1 MKNIAVTFFYCILFN
16 VVFAQKITT
25 KAYIE
30 TYKNLAVAEMLRAGV
45 PAAITLAQGVLETE
59 SGNSVLVK
67 KSNNHF
73 GIKCKAEW
81 TGESVYHDDD
91 ENGECFRKYDSAI
104 FSYRD
109 HSDFLRT
116 RAHYA
121 FLFSLDPMDYK
132 GWAYGLKKAGYATNP
147 RYPEILIKTIE
158 DNQLND
164 ITEQALSQIPDY
176 GIYQLETTKSKFTFV
191 DKSIKKIT
199 EIIEPSKLKS
209 KTYNGLK
216 AVYAESGMSLLA
228 IATHYNIPLTNLLDY
243 NDLIIDGLLEKSV
256 WLYLERKR
264 TEGLQEKYKVKGD
277 ETLYEIAQSNGL
289 QLSSLLAYNGLN
301 ETDKVKPGSILS
313 LRSGVI
319 IKDDNVENDEVAV
332 NIKDNRNNDKK
343 EELSNKKKTKNDS
356 KVKVKFHKVK
366 YGESLVTIAKKYK
379 INVSDLKELN
389 GLTSNRLKIG
399 QQLIISK

>member
-1 MKNIAVTFFYCILFN
+1 M
-16 VVFAQKITT
+16 VFAQKITT

-30 TYKNLAVAEMLRAGV
+30 AYKNLAVAEMLRSGV

-158 DNQLND
+158 DNQLYD
-164 ITEQALSQIPDY
+164 ITEQGLNQIPDY
-176 GIYQLETTKSKFTFV
+176 SIYQLETTKSKFTFV

-199 EIIEPSKLKS
+199 NIIEPTKLKS

-216 AVYAESGMSLLA
+216 AVYADSGMSLLA

-243 NDLIIDGLLEKSV
+243 NDLIIDGLLEESV

-264 TEGLQEKYKVKGD
+264 TEGLQEKYKVKGN
-277 ETLYEIAQSNGL
+277 ESLYEISQSNGL

-301 ETDKVKPGSILS
+301 ETDQIRPGSILS

-319 IKDDNVENDEVAV
+319 IKEEYAEPDEVV
-332 NIKDNRNNDKK
+332 VSTKNKKNKNEQKLNQKNKK
-343 EELSNKKKTKNDS
+343 EVKA
-356 KVKVKFHKVK
+356 KVKIHKVK
-366 YGESLVTIAKKYK
+366 HGESLATIAKKYK
-379 INVSDLKELN
+379 VNIADLKEIN
-389 GLTSNRLKIG
+389 GLTSNKLKIG

>member
-1 MKNIAVTFFYCILFN
+1 M
-16 VVFAQKITT
+16 VFAQKITT

-30 TYKNLAVAEMLRAGV
+30 TYKNLAVAEMLRSGV

-91 ENGECFRKYDSAI
+91 ESGECFRKYDSAI

-121 FLFSLDPMDYK
+121 FLFSLDPMDYR

-158 DNQLND
+158 DNGLND
-164 ITEQALSQIPDY
+164 ITEQALNQIPDY
-176 GIYQLETTKSKFTFV
+176 SIYQLETTKSKFTFV

-199 EIIEPSKLKS
+199 NIIEPTKLKS

-216 AVYAESGMSLLA
+216 AVYADSGMSLLA

-243 NDLIIDGLLEKSV
+243 NDLIIDGLLEESV

-264 TEGLQEKYKVKGD
+264 TEGLQEKYKVKG
-277 ETLYEIAQSNGL
+277 EESLYEISQSNGL

-301 ETDKVKPGSILS
+301 ETDKIRPGSILS

-319 IKDDNVENDEVAV
+319 IKEEYVEPEEVV
-332 NIKDNRNNDKK
+332 VITKDKKNSNEQKLNKKDKK
-343 EELSNKKKTKNDS
+343 EVKA
-356 KVKVKFHKVK
+356 KVKIHKVK
-366 YGESLVTIAKKYK
+366 NGESLATIAKKYK
-379 INVSDLKELN
+379 VNVADLKEIN
-389 GLTSNRLKIG
+389 GLTSNKLKIG

>member
-1 MKNIAVTFFYCILFN
+1 MKYIAVTFFYCVLFN
-16 VVFAQKITT
+16 IVFAQKITT

-45 PAAITLAQGVLETE
+45 PASITLAQGILETE

-73 GIKCKAEW
+73 GIKCKVEW

-91 ENGECFRKYDSAI
+91 ESGECFRKYDSAI

-121 FLFSLDPMDYK
+121 FLFSLDPMDYR

-158 DNQLND
+158 DNGLND
-164 ITEQALSQIPDY
+164 ITEQSLSQIPDY
-176 GIYQLETTKSKFTFV
+176 SIYQLETTKSKFTFV

-209 KTYNGLK
+209 KTYNGLR
-216 AVYAESGMSLLA
+216 AVYADSGMSLLA
-228 IATHYNIPLTNLLDY
+228 IASHYNIPLTNLLEY
-243 NDLIIDGLLEKSV
+243 NDLIIDGLLEKSA

-264 TEGLQEKYKVKGD
+264 TEGLQQKYKVKG
-277 ETLYEIAQSNGL
+277 EESLYEISQSNGL

-301 ETDKVKPGSILS
+301 ETDKIRPGSILS

-319 IKDDNVENDEVAV
+319 IKEEYVEPEEVV
-332 NIKDNRNNDKK
+332 VITKSKKNSNEQKLNKKDKK
-343 EELSNKKKTKNDS
+343 EVKA
-356 KVKVKFHKVK
+356 KVKIHKVK
-366 YGESLVTIAKKYK
+366 NGESLATIAKKYK
-379 INVSDLKELN
+379 LNIADLKEIN
-389 GLTSNRLKIG
+389 GLTSNKLKIG

>member
-1 MKNIAVTFFYCILFN
+1 M
-16 VVFAQKITT
+16 VFAQKITT

-30 TYKNLAVAEMLRAGV
+30 AYKNLAVAEMLRSGV

-158 DNQLND
+158 DNQLYD
-164 ITEQALSQIPDY
+164 ITEQGLNQIPDY
-176 GIYQLETTKSKFTFV
+176 SIYQLETTKSKFTFV

-199 EIIEPSKLKS
+199 NIIEPTKLKS

-216 AVYAESGMSLLA
+216 AVYADSGMSLLA

-243 NDLIIDGLLEKSV
+243 NDLIIDGLLEESV

-264 TEGLQEKYKVKGD
+264 TEGLQEKYKVKGN
-277 ETLYEIAQSNGL
+277 ESLYEISQSNGL

-301 ETDKVKPGSILS
+301 ETDQIRPGSILS

-319 IKDDNVENDEVAV
+319 IKEEYVEPDEVV
-332 NIKDNRNNDKK
+332 VSTKNKKNKNEQKLNQKNKK
-343 EELSNKKKTKNDS
+343 EVKA
-356 KVKVKFHKVK
+356 KVKIHKVK
-366 YGESLVTIAKKYK
+366 HGESLATIAKKYK
-379 INVSDLKELN
+379 VNIADLKEIN
-389 GLTSNRLKIG
+389 GLTSNKLKIG

>member
-1 MKNIAVTFFYCILFN
+1 M
-16 VVFAQKITT
+16 TT
-25 KAYIE
+25 KDYIE
-30 TYKNLAVAEMLRAGV
+30 TYQNLAVAEMLRAGV

-59 SGNSVLVK
+59 SGNSSLVK

-164 ITEQALSQIPDY
+164 ITEITLSQIPDY
-176 GIYQLETTKSKFTFV
+176 SIYQLGAANSKFTFV
-191 DKSIKKIT
+191 DKSIQKINQFV
-199 EIIEPSKLKS
+199 EPSKIKA

-216 AVYAESGMSLLA
+216 AVYADSGMSMLA
-228 IATHYNIPLTNLLDY
+228 IATHYNIPLSNFLEF
-243 NDLIIDGLLEKSV
+243 NDLITDGLLEKSC
-256 WLYLERKR
+256 WLYLQRKR
-264 TEGLQEKYKVKGD
+264 EEGLLDRYKVKKN
-277 ETLYEIAQSNGL
+277 ESLYEIAQSNGL
-289 QLSSLLAYNGLN
+289 QLSSLLAYNGLD
-301 ETDKVKPGSILS
+301 EKDEVAEGTILS
-313 LRSGVI
+313 LKSGVI
-319 IKDDNVENDEVAV
+319 IKEEEIESLLIAEETDTG
-332 NIKDNRNNDKK
+332 KRKK
-343 EELSNKKKTKNDS
+343 NEKINKQEKKVFEGKY
-356 KVKVKFHKVK
+356 KIHKVK
-366 YGESLVTIAKKYK
+366 SGENLELIAKKYK
-379 INVSDLKELN
+379 VNVEDLKALN
-389 GLTSNRLKIG
+389 GLISNKIKIG
-399 QQLIISK
+399 QQLMIPK

>member
-1 MKNIAVTFFYCILFN
+1 M
-16 VVFAQKITT
+16 VFAQKITT

-30 TYKNLAVAEMLRAGV
+30 TYKNLAVAEMLRSGV

-158 DNQLND
+158 DNQLYD
-164 ITEQALSQIPDY
+164 ITEQALNQIPDY
-176 GIYQLETTKSKFTFV
+176 SIYQLETTKSKFTFV

-199 EIIEPSKLKS
+199 NIIEPTKLKS

-216 AVYAESGMSLLA
+216 AVYADSGMSLLA

-243 NDLIIDGLLEKSV
+243 NDLIIDGLLEESV

-264 TEGLQEKYKVKGD
+264 TEGLQEKYKVKGN
-277 ETLYEIAQSNGL
+277 ESLYEISQSNGL

-301 ETDKVKPGSILS
+301 ETDQIRPGSILS

-319 IKDDNVENDEVAV
+319 IKEEYVEPDEVV
-332 NIKDNRNNDKK
+332 VSTKNKKNKNEQKLNQKNKK
-343 EELSNKKKTKNDS
+343 EVKA
-356 KVKVKFHKVK
+356 KVKIHKVK
-366 YGESLVTIAKKYK
+366 HGESLATIAKKYK
-379 INVSDLKELN
+379 VNIADLKEIN
-389 GLTSNRLKIG
+389 GLTSNKLKIG

>member
-1 MKNIAVTFFYCILFN
+1 VKYIAVTFFYCVLLN
-16 VVFAQKITT
+16 LVFAQKITT
-25 KAYIE
+25 KAYID
-30 TYKNLAVAEMLRAGV
+30 TYKSLAVAEMLRAGV
-45 PAAITLAQGVLETE
+45 PASITLAQGVLETE
-59 SGNSVLVK
+59 SGNSDLVK

-73 GIKCKAEW
+73 GIKCKTEW

-109 HSDFLRT
+109 HSYFLRT

-132 GWAYGLKKAGYATNP
+132 GWAYGLKQAGYATNP

-158 DNQLND
+158 DNNLND
-164 ITEQALSQIPDY
+164 ITEQTLNQIPDY
-176 GIYQLETTKSKFTFV
+176 SIYQLETTKSKFTFV
-191 DKSIKKIT
+191 DKSIKKIE
-199 EIIEPSKLKS
+199 EILEPSKLKS

-216 AVYAESGMSLLA
+216 AVYAENGMSLLA
-228 IATHYNIPLTNLLDY
+228 IASHYNIPLTNLLDY
-243 NDLIIDGLLEKSV
+243 NDLIIDGLLDKAT

-277 ETLYEIAQSNGL
+277 ESLYDIAQSNGL

-301 ETDKVKPGSILS
+301 ETDKIRPGSILS

-319 IKDDNVENDEVAV
+319 IKEEYFEPDEVIV
-332 NIKDNRNNDKK
+332 NSNNKKSKKNLISIKKDKK
-343 EELSNKKKTKNDS
+343 ENKTK
-356 KVKVKFHKVK
+356 VKIHKVK
-366 YGESLVTIAKKYK
+366 NGESLATIAKKYK
-379 INVSDLKELN
+379 MNVSDLKEIN
-389 GLTSNRLKIG
+389 GLTSNKLKIG

>member
-1 MKNIAVTFFYCILFN
+1 LFN
-16 VVFAQKITT
+16 IVFAQKITT

-45 PAAITLAQGVLETE
+45 PASITLAQGILETE

-73 GIKCKAEW
+73 GIKCKVEW

-91 ENGECFRKYDSAI
+91 ESGECFRKYDSAI

-121 FLFSLDPMDYK
+121 FLFSLDPMDYR

-158 DNQLND
+158 DNGLND
-164 ITEQALSQIPDY
+164 ITEQSLSQIPDY
-176 GIYQLETTKSKFTFV
+176 SIYQLETTKSKFTFV

-209 KTYNGLK
+209 KTYNGLR
-216 AVYAESGMSLLA
+216 AVYADSGMSLLA
-228 IATHYNIPLTNLLDY
+228 IASHYNIPLTNLLEY
-243 NDLIIDGLLEKSV
+243 NDLIIDGLLEKSA

-264 TEGLQEKYKVKGD
+264 TEGLQQKYKVKG
-277 ETLYEIAQSNGL
+277 EESLYEISQSNGL

-301 ETDKVKPGSILS
+301 ETDKIRPGSILS

-319 IKDDNVENDEVAV
+319 IKEEYVEPEEVV
-332 NIKDNRNNDKK
+332 VITKSKKNSNEQKLNKKDKK
-343 EELSNKKKTKNDS
+343 EVKA
-356 KVKVKFHKVK
+356 KVKIHKVK
-366 YGESLVTIAKKYK
+366 NGESLATIAKKYK
-379 INVSDLKELN
+379 LNIADLKEIN
-389 GLTSNRLKIG
+389 GLTSNKLKIG

>member
-1 MKNIAVTFFYCILFN
+1 M
-16 VVFAQKITT
+16 VFAQKITT

-30 TYKNLAVAEMLRAGV
+30 AYKNLAVAEMLRSGV

-158 DNQLND
+158 DNQLYD
-164 ITEQALSQIPDY
+164 ITEQALNQIPDY
-176 GIYQLETTKSKFTFV
+176 SIYQLETTKSKFTFV

-199 EIIEPSKLKS
+199 NIIEPTKLKS

-216 AVYAESGMSLLA
+216 AVYADSGMSLLA

-243 NDLIIDGLLEKSV
+243 NDLIIDGLLEESV

-264 TEGLQEKYKVKGD
+264 TEGLQEKYKVKGN
-277 ETLYEIAQSNGL
+277 ESLYEISQSNGL

-301 ETDKVKPGSILS
+301 ETDQIRPGSILS

-319 IKDDNVENDEVAV
+319 IKEEYVEPDEVV
-332 NIKDNRNNDKK
+332 VSTKNKKNKNEQKLNQKNKK
-343 EELSNKKKTKNDS
+343 EVKA
-356 KVKVKFHKVK
+356 KVKIHKVK
-366 YGESLVTIAKKYK
+366 HGESLATIAKKYK
-379 INVSDLKELN
+379 VNIADLKEIN
-389 GLTSNRLKIG
+389 GLTSNKLKIG

>member
-1 MKNIAVTFFYCILFN
+1 VKYIAVTFFYCVLFN
-16 VVFAQKITT
+16 IVFAQKITT

-45 PAAITLAQGVLETE
+45 PASITLAQGILETE

-73 GIKCKAEW
+73 GIKCKVEW

-91 ENGECFRKYDSAI
+91 ESGECFRKYDSAI

-121 FLFSLDPMDYK
+121 FLFSLDPMDYR

-158 DNQLND
+158 DNGLND
-164 ITEQALSQIPDY
+164 ITEQSLSQIPDY
-176 GIYQLETTKSKFTFV
+176 SIYQLETTKSKFTFV

-209 KTYNGLK
+209 KTYNGLR
-216 AVYAESGMSLLA
+216 AVYADSGMSLLA
-228 IATHYNIPLTNLLDY
+228 IASHYNIPLTNLLEY
-243 NDLIIDGLLEKSV
+243 NDLIIDGLLEKSA

-264 TEGLQEKYKVKGD
+264 TEGLQQKYKVKG
-277 ETLYEIAQSNGL
+277 EESLYEISQSNGL

-301 ETDKVKPGSILS
+301 ETDKIRPGSILS

-319 IKDDNVENDEVAV
+319 IKEEYVEPEEVV
-332 NIKDNRNNDKK
+332 VITKSKKNSNEQKLNKKDKK
-343 EELSNKKKTKNDS
+343 EVKA
-356 KVKVKFHKVK
+356 KVKIHKVK
-366 YGESLVTIAKKYK
+366 NGESLATIAKKYK
-379 INVSDLKELN
+379 LNIADLKEIN
-389 GLTSNRLKIG
+389 GLTSNKLKIG

>member
-1 MKNIAVTFFYCILFN
+1 MKHIALTFFYCVLFN
-16 VVFAQKITT
+16 IVFAQKITT
-25 KAYIE
+25 KAYID
-30 TYKNLAVAEMLRAGV
+30 TYKSLAVAEMLRAGV
-45 PAAITLAQGVLETE
+45 PTAITLAQGVLETE
-59 SGNSVLVK
+59 SGNSDLVK

-116 RAHYA
+116 RSHYA

-132 GWAYGLKKAGYATNP
+132 GWAYGLKQAGYATNP

-158 DNQLND
+158 DNNLND
-164 ITEQALSQIPDY
+164 ITEQTLNQIPDY
-176 GIYQLETTKSKFTFV
+176 SIYQLETIKSKFTFV
-191 DKSIKKIT
+191 DKSIKKIE
-199 EIIEPSKLKS
+199 EILEPSKLKS

-216 AVYAESGMSLLA
+216 AVYAENGMSLLA
-228 IATHYNIPLTNLLDY
+228 IASHYNIPLTNLLDY
-243 NDLIIDGLLEKSV
+243 NDLIIDGLLDKAA

-277 ETLYEIAQSNGL
+277 ESLYDIAQSNGL

-301 ETDKVKPGSILS
+301 ETDKIRPGSILS

-319 IKDDNVENDEVAV
+319 IKEEYVEPDEVVV
-332 NIKDNRNNDKK
+332 NSNNKKSKKDLISIKKDKK
-343 EELSNKKKTKNDS
+343 ENKTKI
-356 KVKVKFHKVK
+356 KIHKVK
-366 YGESLVTIAKKYK
+366 NGESLATIAKKYK
-379 INVSDLKELN
+379 MNVSDLKEIN
-389 GLTSNRLKIG
+389 GLTSNKLKIG